1 MFPNE
6 TINPRIM
13 CHFCPQ
19 KTISHSGLNRAKF
32 WEMSK
37 NQFTTADSEYS
48 VFFSFS
54 FSQCRNRKNKWKTCN
69 LIFKYCVCRGKA
81 ATVCLHSCCFK
92 QKEEEK
98 INECRLSCSPA
109 YTPLYSGSTNKVRGT
124 YEDSF
129 YVEPVLITTAQNSS
143 VRFCGNTTTKS
154 GRAAARS

>member
-48 VFFSFS
+48 VFFPFS
-54 FSQCRNRKNKWKTCN
+54 FSQCRKRKKTSEKHVISFLNTVYVEVKQPLWVCTPAALNKKKKKNK
-69 LIFKYCVCRGKA
+69 
-81 ATVCLHSCCFK
+81 
-92 QKEEEK
+92 
-98 INECRLSCSPA
+98 
-109 YTPLYSGSTNKVRGT
+109 
-124 YEDSF
+124 
-129 YVEPVLITTAQNSS
+129 
-143 VRFCGNTTTKS
+143 
-154 GRAAARS
+154 